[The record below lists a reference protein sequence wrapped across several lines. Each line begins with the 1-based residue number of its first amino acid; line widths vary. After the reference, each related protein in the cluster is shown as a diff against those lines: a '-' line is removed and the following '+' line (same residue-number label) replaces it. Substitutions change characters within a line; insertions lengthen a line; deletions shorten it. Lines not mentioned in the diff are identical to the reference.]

1 LTLQRLARHIL
12 VVFAL
17 WLGASLA
24 ARAADTFNDI
34 DAAQLDAAAKSLQNI
49 DTTLQ
54 QPGLSKEVLQK
65 LQDETPPLALTLQ
78 RVLDRLTPRLAAQK
92 AQLDQLG
99 PPPAPKAAPEAPDVA
114 AERAN
119 RQKAFD
125 DLDAL
130 VKRANLLI
138 VQNQQSQAMIAA
150 RLRAQLAQSLLQRES
165 SLASPALWQ
174 MALAELPNDLGVL
187 RDKAGAWLRQSNA
200 ILVGWRAPVFWSLIG
215 AILLLYW
222 PVTRGTRRAAFRRPT
237 AEAPTPLQKILAAWR
252 VFFVVAAFPLAAVV
266 LIGGLAQ
273 GFGVIDIDLK
283 TQPLVR
289 ALLFAA
295 LRIEIAA
302 GLAQALLAPGRAEWR
317 LLTVDD
323 HTAAQAQRTILL
335 VTAVVSLGR
344 IAANL
349 GELADASWTS
359 QVFLRGLCACIA
371 AGAIAASLWI
381 GQKDE
386 DETEYVFGPRTSQT
400 VNWFGF
406 LRTALW
412 AAVLLVLAACLGGYL
427 TLSSFMI
434 DQVIWIGAVGA
445 LAVML
450 VMLIDN
456 TLGRG
461 MAGLSAFGRRVMLST
476 GLSRDAFEQFSI
488 LAAGITRVVIFIGA
502 LLAALAP
509 WGVQSADITGYLYA
523 AFFGFKI
530 GDVTISLSRVVFTL
544 VVFLTGYAATRAVE
558 RWLEVSFLPHTRLD
572 FGLRNAIK
580 TSIGYVGRILSL
592 GLALAYLGVDF
603 AKLAL
608 VAGALSVGI
617 GFGLQSIVNNFV
629 SGLILLWERAIRVGD
644 WISVGSNEGFVRRIN
659 VRSTEIE
666 TFDRAAVVIPNS
678 DLVAGVVKNFV
689 RTDKTGRVKL
699 TIPVN
704 MAADPQKVREI
715 LLDVTA
721 NNKNVLQK
729 PAPLV
734 VFTEMTGTALNFE
747 LYCYIGDVM
756 AVKSVASELNFEIYR
771 RFKEETLFYTPP
783 AVMNVNLPGL
793 ESQGFILREPPNGM
807 TAAGAPAEP
816 KQS

>member
-1 LTLQRLARHIL
+1 MTLPHLVRLIL
-12 VVFAL
+12 VAFAL
-17 WLGASLA
+17 WLGAGLA
-24 ARAADTFNDI
+24 TRAAETFNDI
-34 DAAQLDAAAKSLQNI
+34 DAAQLDAATKSLQNI

-54 QPGLSKEVLQK
+54 QPGLAKEILQR
-65 LQDETPPLALTLQ
+65 LQDQTPPLALSLQ
-78 RVLDRLTPRLAAQK
+78 RVLDHLTPRLAAQK
-92 AQLDQLG
+92 ALLDQLG
-99 PPPAPKAAPEAPDVA
+99 PAPAPKAAPESQDVA

-138 VQNQQSQAMIAA
+138 VQNQQAQAAIAA
-150 RLRAQLAQSLLQRES
+150 RLRARLAQSLQQRES

-174 MALAELPNDLGVL
+174 MALAELPNDFGIL
-187 RDKAGAWLRQSNA
+187 RNKARAWLTQSNA

-222 PVTRGTRRAAFRRPT
+222 PVTRGTRRAAFRRPA
-237 AEAPTPLQKILAAWR
+237 AETPTPLQKILAAWR

-302 GLAQALLAPGRAEWR
+302 GLAQALLAPGRPEWR
-317 LLTVDD
+317 LLKVDD
-323 HTAAQAQRTILL
+323 STAAQVQRTVLI

-349 GELADASWTS
+349 GELAEASWTS
-359 QVFLRGLCACIA
+359 QIFLHGLCAFVA
-371 AGAIAASLWI
+371 AGAIAAALWI

-386 DETEYVFGPRTSQT
+386 DETEQVFGPRTSQT
-400 VNWFGF
+400 INGF
-406 LRTALW
+406 ALLRTALW
-412 AAVLLVLAACLGGYL
+412 TVILLIFAACLGGYL
-427 TLSSFMI
+427 TLSSFMV
-434 DQVIWIGAVGA
+434 DQVIWMGGVGA
-445 LAVML
+445 IATLL
-450 VMLIDN
+450 VMLIDS

-461 MAGLSAFGRRVMLST
+461 MTGMSAFGRRAMLST
-476 GLSRDAFEQFSI
+476 GLSREAFEQFAI
-488 LAAGITRVVIFIGA
+488 LASGIARVVIFLGA

-509 WGVQSADITGYLYA
+509 WGVQSTDVTGYLYV

-544 VVFLTGYAATRAVE
+544 LVFIAGYAATSAVE
-558 RWLEVSFLPHTRLD
+558 RWLELSFLPHTRLD

-580 TSIGYVGRILSL
+580 TSIGYVGRILTL

-644 WISVGSNEGFVRRIN
+644 WISVGSNEGIVRRIN

-704 MAADPQKVREI
+704 MAADPQKVREV
-715 LLDVTA
+715 LLDVAA

-729 PAPLV
+729 PASLV
-734 VFTEMTGTALNFE
+734 VFSEITGTAFNFE
-747 LYCYIGDVM
+747 LYCYVADVLSM
-756 AVKSVASELNFEIYR
+756 KSVASELNFEIYR
-771 RFKEETLFYTPP
+771 RFKEETLFTAPP
-783 AVMNVNLPGL
+783 PVMNVNLPGL
-793 ESQGFILREPPNGM
+793 ESKGFLFREPPR
-807 TAAGAPAEP
+807 APELKEP
-816 KQS
+816 